1 MSSVQTGQL
10 ISLLTNNVLMVVIVM
25 VVTLSTWLRWHWL
38 RTGSDATYALRRRCR
53 WAHISFVLTVATL
66 LGMLL
71 SLGALTLRAMI
82 AINAL
87 VIGAMGIFLISV
99 VTLLIALGLWF
110 VDLCFDLS
118 VLPTAKHVSNRDLLR
133 ARPIALLPVSMAA
146 GTRRRRAQRRQRHY

>member
-25 VVTLSTWLRWHWL
+25 VVTLAAWLRWSWL
-38 RTGSDATYALRRRCR
+38 RTGGDATYALRRRCR

-71 SLGALTLRAMI
+71 SLGVLTLRIMVAV
-82 AINAL
+82 NAL
-87 VIGAMGIFLISV
+87 VMGAMGIFLMSV
-99 VTLLIALGLWF
+99 VTLLVALGLWF

-118 VLPTAKHVSNRDLLR
+118 VLPTPRHSANSDLMH
-133 ARPIALLPVSMAA
+133 APPIALLPVSMTAA
-146 GTRRRRAQRRQRHY
+146 TRRRRAQRRQRR